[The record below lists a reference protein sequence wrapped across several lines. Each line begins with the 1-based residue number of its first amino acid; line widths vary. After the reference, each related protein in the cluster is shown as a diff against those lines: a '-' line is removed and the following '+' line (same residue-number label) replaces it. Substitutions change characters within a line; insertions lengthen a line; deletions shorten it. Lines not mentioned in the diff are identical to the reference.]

1 MWWRNTGITPYCYC
15 TLIVVTMVTIC
26 FNVLVLW
33 PESFQTLSMRSE
45 KNTTVTCFK
54 NSSGGHV
61 MHNAPMHAHPLTL
74 IQRQPMRVDICI
86 MCYAVTRTIFLEAC
100 DCEGQVTDL
109 RNDNNLGPSS
119 SIWQRKVSRMYHQ
132 PEAESSPEARNPWPE
147 MDVSQQLHLPSQWT
161 VYTRTLR
168 PHPIMHRPRTT
179 FAVVPRTLQCLPRM
193 L

>member
-45 KNTTVTCFK
+45 KNTTATCFK
-54 NSSGGHV
+54 NSSGEHAWVRCVLCGH
-61 MHNAPMHAHPLTL
+61 
-74 IQRQPMRVDICI
+74 RS
-86 MCYAVTRTIFLEAC
+86 YFFEAC